1 MNSNSAQGLVKY
13 IHASPS
19 PYHCV
24 ATSAG
29 LLRDAGFVELDERS
43 EWPVLRPGDRRFV
56 VRDGTV
62 VAWIMGQ
69 RPPAEAG
76 FRFVGAHTDSPN
88 LRLKPNTEYRKEG
101 YLMWGV
107 EVYGGV
113 LLHTWLDRDLGVSG
127 RVAVRSSEGVQL
139 RLLRIDD
146 PIARIPNLAIHL
158 NRDIRTNG
166 LKLNKQQHMPPML
179 GLFEEEDPRL
189 LHRLVAR
196 HLRVEPQDVLGWD
209 LMLHDVQPPTLGGVD
224 QQFVF
229 APRLDN
235 QASCYTALGALLAMD
250 EVPDSTAGVALFDH
264 EEVGSRSAHGADSAH
279 LEHLLVR
286 IERRASERV
295 AGGIERAAANSFLVS
310 ADMAHGVHPNYADR
324 HEGNHKPQLNGGPV
338 VKINTNQRYSS
349 SGETAARFR
358 AACYDEGVN
367 VQEFVNRTDLA
378 CGSTI
383 GPITAGKLA
392 IRSVDVGCAMLS
404 MHSIR
409 EQTGAEDVEGM
420 VRVKTRLLST

>member
-1 MNSNSAQGLVKY
+1 MKTTAAGLVKY

-29 LLRDAGFVELDERS
+29 LLRDAGFIELDERS
-43 EWPVLRPGDRRFV
+43 EWGTLRPGDRRFV
-56 VRDGTV
+56 LRDGTLIGWV
-62 VAWIMGQ
+62 MGAKA
-69 RPPAEAG
+69 PAQSG
-76 FRFVGAHTDSPN
+76 FRFIGAHTDSPN
-88 LRLKPNTEYRKEG
+88 LRLKPKPEYKKEG

-127 RVAVRSSEGVQL
+127 RVAVRGTEGIEL
-139 RLLRIDD
+139 RLLRIDE

-158 NRDIRTNG
+158 NREIRTDG
-166 LKLNKQQHMPPML
+166 LKLNKQNHMPPML
-179 GLFEEEDPRL
+179 GLFDEDDPRL

-196 HLRVEPQDVLGWD
+196 HLAVEPQDVMGWD

-235 QASCYTALGALLAMD
+235 QGSCYTALEALLSLD
-250 EVPDSTAGVALFDH
+250 EVPESTAGVALFDH
-264 EEVGSRSAHGADSAH
+264 EEVGSRSAHGADSVH
-279 LEHLLVR
+279 LEYLLTR
-286 IERRASERV
+286 IERCASEKA

-324 HEGNHKPQLNGGPV
+324 HEGNHKPTLNGGPV
-338 VKINTNQRYSS
+338 VKINTNQRYST
-349 SGETAARFR
+349 SGETAAIFR
-358 AACYDEGVN
+358 RACQDEGVA

-383 GPITAGKLA
+383 GPISAGRLA

-404 MHSIR
+404 MHSVR
-409 EQTGAEDVEGM
+409 EQTGSDDVDRM
-420 VRVKTRLLST
+420 ARVKARILRG